1 MSERTVIAERRNKT
15 IYREGNKCI
24 KLFGEGYKKS
34 GIFSEAL
41 NLSYAEETGLNVPKV
56 LDITKIDG
64 KWAIVSEFIEGKNLE
79 QLIEENPEKTD
90 EYLELFTDLHI
101 EVTKKRCPM
110 MCNFTDRV
118 TEKIRRSDMTATLR
132 FGLYSRL
139 SSMERGNEL
148 CHGDFVPSNI
158 IIGTD
163 GRKNIIDWSHSS
175 KGPAA
180 ADAAK
185 TYLILKI
192 TKKDEAAEKYLK
204 LFTEKYGTD
213 VRTVKKWIPLAAAS
227 YGIHD
232 NEEEKRFLDAC
243 ITLTDD
249 E

>member
-1 MSERTVIAERRNKT
+1 MPQRTVIAQRRNKT
-15 IYREGNKCI
+15 IYREGDKCI

-64 KWAIVSEFIEGKNLE
+64 KWAIVSEFIEGTSLE
-79 QLIEENPEKTD
+79 ELMAQSPERMD
-90 EYLELFTDLHI
+90 EYMELFTELHI

-132 FGLYSRL
+132 FGLYSRIA
-139 SSMERGNEL
+139 SMERSYEL

-158 IIGTD
+158 IIGPD
-163 GRKNIIDWSHSS
+163 GKKNIIDWSHSS
-175 KGPAA
+175 KGPAE

-192 TKKDEAAEKYLK
+192 TKKDEEAEKYLK
-204 LFTEKYGTD
+204 LFTEKYQTD
-213 VRTVKKWIPLAAAS
+213 AATVKKWIPLAAAS

-243 ITLTDD
+243 ISLKDD
-249 E
+249 

>member
-1 MSERTVIAERRNKT
+1 MAERIVIAQRRNKT
-15 IYREGNKCI
+15 IYREGDKCI

-41 NLSYAEETGLNVPKV
+41 NLSYAEETGLNVPTV

-64 KWAIVSEFIEGKNLE
+64 KWAIVSRFIEGTSLE
-79 QLIEENPEKTD
+79 ELMRQSPEKTD

-118 TEKIRRSDMTATLR
+118 TEKIRRSDITATLR
-132 FGLYSRL
+132 FGLYSRI
-139 SSMERGNEL
+139 SSMERSYEL
-148 CHGDFVPSNI
+148 CHGDFVPSNV
-158 IIGTD
+158 IIGPD
-163 GRKNIIDWSHSS
+163 GKKYIIDWSHSS

-192 TKKDEAAEKYLK
+192 TKKDEEAEKYLK
-204 LFTEKYGTD
+204 LFTEKYQTD
-213 VRTVKKWIPLAAAS
+213 VATVKKWIPLAAAS

-243 ITLTDD
+243 ISLKDD
-249 E
+249 